1 MNSIQNKPTQNIAKK
16 QIFSKEDISRLSK
29 CRIIQKNLVHFYGFP
44 DYLYKKEILTSS
56 EYFGQYGV
64 VSKIVLVSKEDKSNN
79 KNHNSAYITFLTK
92 EQAAYSILAVDSIKI
107 NGQLVR
113 AFFGTSKYCSH
124 FLNNRECT
132 CEDNCMFLH
141 HIADKNDII
150 NDDCK
155 FGYSDHI
162 KLAKK
167 IINFGSYHSKYYVK
181 CNKYPFKTFLPNIET
196 IYFKE
201 NIIIKTKNH
210 RRNISNS
217 SNKSTSSDDN
227 DNTNN
232 NNNQKISDEYK
243 KDNKF
248 KDKLLLLV
256 NNNIL
261 NINTNNNNL
270 NLNIIKHLNNKNFN
284 NNNFNNNDFNISKNI
299 VFKAKNKSRFY
310 NGSYK
315 SIKNKLNNDNYKII
329 IDNILTKYPIYSIS
343 SIKNSIKMKKYEYNF
358 CLELY
363 NKTKDIE
370 IIKLIEKIF

>member
-232 NNNQKISDEYK
+232 NNNQKISCEYK
-243 KDNKF
+243 NDNKF

>member
-1 MNSIQNKPTQNIAKK
+1 MNSIQNKQSQNISRK
-16 QIFSKEDISRLSK
+16 QVFSKEDISRLSK

-44 DYLYKKEILTSS
+44 DYLYKKEILISS

-64 VSKIVLVSKEDKSNN
+64 VSKIVLASKEDKLSN
-79 KNHNSAYITFLTK
+79 KNCNSAYITFLTK

-181 CNKYPFKTFLPNIET
+181 CNKYPYKTFLPNIET

-227 DNTNN
+227 DNNN
-232 NNNQKISDEYK
+232 NNKTLNENNN
-243 KDNKF
+243 NKNIF

-256 NNNIL
+256 NDNIL

-270 NLNIIKHLNNKNFN
+270 NLNIFKHLN
-284 NNNFNNNDFNISKNI
+284 NNNFNNNDNNISKNI

-310 NGSYK
+310 NSRYK
-315 SIKNKLNNDNYKII
+315 SINNKNKMNNDNYKII

-343 SIKNSIKMKKYEYNF
+343 SIKNNIIMKKYEYNL

>member
-1 MNSIQNKPTQNIAKK
+1 MNSKNNKLSSKNLKK
-16 QIFSKEDISRLSK
+16 LNFSKEDISHLSK

-44 DYLYKKEILTSS
+44 DYLYKKEVLISP

-64 VSKIVLVSKEDKSNN
+64 ISKLVLVSKKDKISSE
-79 KNHNSAYITFLTK
+79 NHNSAYITFLTK
-92 EQAAYSILAVDSIKI
+92 EQAAYAILAVDSIKI

-181 CNKYPFKTFLPNIET
+181 CNKYPLKSFLPNIET

-210 RRNISNS
+210 RRNISDL

-227 DNTNN
+227 DNNEN
-232 NNNQKISDEYK
+232 KNE
-243 KDNKF
+243 NKF
-248 KDKLLLLV
+248 KDKLLLLAK
-256 NNNIL
+256 NDLLSI
-261 NINTNNNNL
+261 NNNNL
-270 NLNIIKHLNNKNFN
+270 NLNKNYSKYSNINSN
-284 NNNFNNNDFNISKNI
+284 NNITNNSDNV
-299 VFKAKNKSRFY
+299 VFKSKNKSRFY
-310 NGSYK
+310 NNSNINNNNYN
-315 SIKNKLNNDNYKII
+315 SLNYNKNFNNDNYKII
-329 IDNILTKYPIYSIS
+329 IDKILSKYALYSIS
-343 SIKNSIKMKKYEYNF
+343 SIKNNINMKKYEYNF
-358 CLELY
+358 CLDLY
-363 NKTKDIE
+363 NKTKDVE
-370 IIKLIEKIF
+370 ILKLIEKIF

>member
-181 CNKYPFKTFLPNIET
+181 CNKYPFKAFLPNIET

-227 DNTNN
+227 DNTTN
-232 NNNQKISDEYK
+232 NNNQKISSEYK
-243 KDNKF
+243 NDNKF

>member
-1 MNSIQNKPTQNIAKK
+1 MNSIQNKPTKNISKK
-16 QIFSKEDISRLSK
+16 QLFSKEDISRLSK

-44 DYLYKKEILTSS
+44 DYLYKKEILISS

-64 VSKIVLVSKEDKSNN
+64 VSKIVLVSKEDKLSN

-284 NNNFNNNDFNISKNI
+284 NNNFNNKDFNISKNI

>member
-1 MNSIQNKPTQNIAKK
+1 MNSIQNKPIQNISKK
-16 QIFSKEDISRLSK
+16 QVFSKEDISRLSK

-44 DYLYKKEILTSS
+44 DYLYKKEFLISS
-56 EYFGQYGV
+56 ENFGQYGV
-64 VSKIVLVSKEDKSNN
+64 VSKIVLVSKEDKLSK
-79 KNHNSAYITFLTK
+79 KNYNSAYITFLTK

-113 AFFGTSKYCSH
+113 AFFGTSKYCRH

-181 CNKYPFKTFLPNIET
+181 CNKYPFKTFLPSIET

-210 RRNISNS
+210 RRNISDS

-227 DNTNN
+227 DNNN
-232 NNNQKISDEYK
+232 NNKTLNEYNN
-243 KDNKF
+243 NKF
-248 KDKLLLLV
+248 KDNLFLLV

-261 NINTNNNNL
+261 NFNFNNNL
-270 NLNIIKHLNNKNFN
+270 NIKFLNN
-284 NNNFNNNDFNISKNI
+284 NNNFSLNDNNITKNI

-310 NGSYK
+310 NNSYK
-315 SIKNKLNNDNYKII
+315 SMKNKNKLNDDNFKLI

-343 SIKNSIKMKKYEYNF
+343 SIKNNIIMKKYEYYF

>member
-232 NNNQKISDEYK
+232 NNNQKISCEYK
-243 KDNKF
+243 NDNKF

-256 NNNIL
+256 NNNVL

>member
-1 MNSIQNKPTQNIAKK
+1 MNSIQNKPTKNISKK
-16 QIFSKEDISRLSK
+16 QLFSKEDISRLSK

-44 DYLYKKEILTSS
+44 DYLYKKEILISS

-64 VSKIVLVSKEDKSNN
+64 VSKIVLVSKEDKLSN

-232 NNNQKISDEYK
+232 NNNQKISSEYK
-243 KDNKF
+243 NDNKF

>member
-1 MNSIQNKPTQNIAKK
+1 MENMNSTQNKQNQNISRKHH
-16 QIFSKEDISRLSK
+16 FSKEEISRLSK

-44 DYLYKKEILTSS
+44 DYLYKKEVLISS
-56 EYFGQYGV
+56 EYFGQYGAI
-64 VSKIVLVSKEDKSNN
+64 SKIILVSKEDKLNN
-79 KNHNSAYITFLTK
+79 KTHNSAYITFLTK

-181 CNKYPFKTFLPNIET
+181 CNKYPFKTFLPSIET

-201 NIIIKTKNH
+201 NIIIKTKT
-210 RRNISNS
+210 II
-217 SNKSTSSDDN
+217 
-227 DNTNN
+227 
-232 NNNQKISDEYK
+232 QP
-243 KDNKF
+243 
-248 KDKLLLLV
+248 
-256 NNNIL
+256 IL
-261 NINTNNNNL
+261 
-270 NLNIIKHLNNKNFN
+270 HF
-284 NNNFNNNDFNISKNI
+284 
-299 VFKAKNKSRFY
+299 
-310 NGSYK
+310 
-315 SIKNKLNNDNYKII
+315 
-329 IDNILTKYPIYSIS
+329 
-343 SIKNSIKMKKYEYNF
+343 
-358 CLELY
+358 
-363 NKTKDIE
+363 
-370 IIKLIEKIF
+370 

>member
-1 MNSIQNKPTQNIAKK
+1 MNSIQNKQSQNISKK
-16 QIFSKEDISRLSK
+16 HNFSKEDISRLSK

-44 DYLYKKEILTSS
+44 DYLYKKEVLISS

-64 VSKIVLVSKEDKSNN
+64 VSKIILVSKEDKLNN
-79 KNHNSAYITFLTK
+79 KSHNSAYITFLTK

-124 FLNNRECT
+124 FLNNRECA

-181 CNKYPFKTFLPNIET
+181 CNKYPFKTFLPSIET

-227 DNTNN
+227 DNNN
-232 NNNQKISDEYK
+232 NNNNNKTLNEYNNN
-243 KDNKF
+243 DNKF
-248 KDKLLLLV
+248 KDNLLLLF

-261 NINTNNNNL
+261 NINANNNL
-270 NLNIIKHLNNKNFN
+270 IIKFLNN
-284 NNNFNNNDFNISKNI
+284 NNNFNINDNSISKNI
-299 VFKAKNKSRFY
+299 VFKTKNKSRFY
-310 NGSYK
+310 NCSYK
-315 SIKNKLNNDNYKII
+315 SIKNNNKFNNDNYNII
-329 IDNILTKYPIYSIS
+329 IDNVLTKYPIYSFS
-343 SIKNSIKMKKYEYNF
+343 SIKNNIIMKKYEYNF

-363 NKTKDIE
+363 NKTKDLE
-370 IIKLIEKIF
+370 IIKLIKKIF

>member
-1 MNSIQNKPTQNIAKK
+1 MNSIQNKPIQNISKK
-16 QIFSKEDISRLSK
+16 QVFSKEDISRLSK

-44 DYLYKKEILTSS
+44 DYLYKKEILVSS

-181 CNKYPFKTFLPNIET
+181 CNKYPFKTFLPSIET
-196 IYFKE
+196 IYSKE

-227 DNTNN
+227 DNNN
-232 NNNQKISDEYK
+232 NKKTLNEYNNENKI
-243 KDNKF
+243 KDIL

-256 NNNIL
+256 NNNII
-261 NINTNNNNL
+261 NINANNNL
-270 NLNIIKHLNNKNFN
+270 NLNIIKHLNN
-284 NNNFNNNDFNISKNI
+284 NNFNINDNNISNNI
-299 VFKAKNKSRFY
+299 VFKSKNKSRFY
-310 NGSYK
+310 NNSYK
-315 SIKNKLNNDNYKII
+315 SIKNNNKLNNDNYKII

-343 SIKNSIKMKKYEYNF
+343 SIRNNIIMKKYEYNF

-370 IIKLIEKIF
+370 IIKLIKKIF

>member
-79 KNHNSAYITFLTK
+79 KNHNSAYITFLKK

-232 NNNQKISDEYK
+232 NNNQKISCEYK
-243 KDNKF
+243 NDNKF

-315 SIKNKLNNDNYKII
+315 SIKNKFNNDNYKII

>member
-1 MNSIQNKPTQNIAKK
+1 MNTIQNKPSQNIIKK
-16 QIFSKEDISRLSK
+16 QNFSKEDISRLSK

-44 DYLYKKEILTSS
+44 DYLYKKEILISS

-64 VSKIVLVSKEDKSNN
+64 VSKIVLVSKEDKLNN

-141 HIADKNDII
+141 HLADKNDII

-181 CNKYPFKTFLPNIET
+181 CNKYPFKTFLPSIET

-227 DNTNN
+227 DNNI
-232 NNNQKISDEYK
+232 NQKTLNEYNYE
-243 KDNKF
+243 NKF

-256 NNNIL
+256 NNNLL
-261 NINTNNNNL
+261 NINVNNNNL
-270 NLNIIKHLNNKNFN
+270 NLNIIKHLNN
-284 NNNFNNNDFNISKNI
+284 NNFNNNDNNISKNI

-310 NGSYK
+310 NGNYK
-315 SIKNKLNNDNYKII
+315 SIKNNNKLNNDNYKII

-343 SIKNSIKMKKYEYNF
+343 SIKNNIKMKKYEYNF

-363 NKTKDIE
+363 KKTKDIE